1 MPTIKGFMPLSNS
14 DFMVCEDGSQMYV
27 RRVTGQHFRPLYLS
41 RPAAEQNCGEYEKV
55 EPVVLTVGENDFFRF
70 QHGSLRSEYTDYRHY
85 GNALRRLKASK
96 NPHAEILWMQQYTEV
111 TDTITFADGKGTAT
125 ETATC
130 FEDRWLTNAMTFPER
145 TGVTV

>member
-1 MPTIKGFMPLSNS
+1 MPTIKGFMAVSNS
-14 DFMVCEDGSQMYV
+14 DFVTTEDGDSFV
-27 RRVTGQHFRPLYLS
+27 ARVLGSTRAMYLS
-41 RPAAEQNCGEYEKV
+41 RGAAEQSAEDYQSV
-55 EPVVLTVGENDFFRF
+55 ERVELSIGENDFFRF

-85 GNALRRLKASK
+85 RNALRRLKASK

-111 TDTITFADGKGTAT
+111 TDTITFADDKGTAT